1 MARAGHLI
9 QGPGHAPNAPVLP
22 IQRHTLVHPPRVIQR
37 SVLLEDV
44 VIPGQIRSVS
54 IRVRDEC
61 YDEYL
66 REWTMSR
73 NVSLETSD
81 LAQRVQSILTS
92 EGAHL
97 KTIHKFKC
105 TEI

>member
-1 MARAGHLI
+1 M
-9 QGPGHAPNAPVLP
+9 
-22 IQRHTLVHPPRVIQR
+22 
-37 SVLLEDV
+37 
-44 VIPGQIRSVS
+44 
-54 IRVRDEC
+54 RVRDEC

-66 REWTMSR
+66 RECTMSR

-97 KTIHKFKC
+97 KTIHMFKC